1 VNSIA
6 TVVIIS
12 FLFFLFYVTKFFFTS
27 ELLTKKIA
35 GSRARLT
42 FGLFLLL
49 YGINQMVAKLEL
61 ITICVGILFILFG
74 AANLYRGYLQNKH
87 YKAIENKQTI

>member
-1 VNSIA
+1 MNSIA
-6 TVVIIS
+6 TIVIIS

-49 YGINQMVAKLEL
+49 YGVNQIVANVEL
-61 ITICVGILFILFG
+61 LTICVGIVFIIFG
-74 AANLYRGYLQNKH
+74 IANLYRGYLQNKH
-87 YKAIENKQTI
+87 YKAIESKQTV

>member
-1 VNSIA
+1 MNSIA
-6 TVVIIS
+6 TILIIS
-12 FLFFLFYVTKFFFTS
+12 FLFFLFYVTKFLFTS

-49 YGINQMVAKLEL
+49 YGVNQMVYKFDF
-61 ITICVGILFILFG
+61 ITICVGVVFILFG

-87 YKAIENKQTI
+87 YKAIENKQTV

>member
-1 VNSIA
+1 MNSIA
-6 TVVIIS
+6 TIVIIS

-61 ITICVGILFILFG
+61 ITICVGIMFILFG

-87 YKAIENKQTI
+87 YKAIENKQTV

>member
-1 VNSIA
+1 MNSIA
-6 TVVIIS
+6 TIVLIS

-49 YGINQMVAKLEL
+49 YGVNQIIAKLEL
-61 ITICVGILFILFG
+61 VTICVGVVFIIFG
-74 AANLYRGYLQNKH
+74 LANLYRGYMQNKH
-87 YKAIENKQTI
+87 YKAIENKQTV

>member
-1 VNSIA
+1 MNSIA
-6 TVVIIS
+6 TIVIIS

-49 YGINQMVAKLEL
+49 YGINQIVAKLEL
-61 ITICVGILFILFG
+61 ITLCVGIVFILFG
-74 AANLYRGYLQNKH
+74 VANLYRGYLQNKH
-87 YKAIENKQTI
+87 YKAIENKQTV

>member
-1 VNSIA
+1 MNSIA
-6 TVVIIS
+6 TIVIIS

-61 ITICVGILFILFG
+61 ITICVGIIFILFG

-87 YKAIENKQTI
+87 YKAIENKQIV

>member
-1 VNSIA
+1 MNSIA
-6 TVVIIS
+6 TIVIIS

-74 AANLYRGYLQNKH
+74 VANLYRGYLQNKH
-87 YKAIENKQTI
+87 YKAIENKQTV

>member
-6 TVVIIS
+6 TIVIIS

>member
-1 VNSIA
+1 MDSIA
-6 TVVIIS
+6 TIVIIS

-49 YGINQMVAKLEL
+49 YGINQIISKLDML
-61 ITICVGILFILFG
+61 TIIIGIVFVIFG
-74 AANLYRGYLQNKH
+74 IANLYRGYLQNKH
-87 YKAIENKQTI
+87 YKAIESKQTV

>member
-1 VNSIA
+1 MNSIA
-6 TVVIIS
+6 TIVIIS

-49 YGINQMVAKLEL
+49 YGINQIVAKLEL
-61 ITICVGILFILFG
+61 ITICVGIIFILFG
-74 AANLYRGYLQNKH
+74 VANLYRGYLQNKH
-87 YKAIENKQTI
+87 YKAIENKQTV

>member
-1 VNSIA
+1 MNSIA
-6 TVVIIS
+6 TIVIIS

-49 YGINQMVAKLEL
+49 YGINQIVAKLEL
-61 ITICVGILFILFG
+61 ITICVGIIFILFG
-74 AANLYRGYLQNKH
+74 VANLSRGYLQNKH
-87 YKAIENKQTI
+87 YKAIENKQTV

>member
-6 TVVIIS
+6 TIVIIS

-49 YGINQMVAKLEL
+49 YGINQIVIDFEL
-61 ITICVGILFILFG
+61 IRICVGIVFILFG
-74 AANLYRGYLQNKH
+74 VANLYRGYLQNKH
-87 YKAIENKQTI
+87 YKAIENKQTV

>member
-1 VNSIA
+1 MNSIA
-6 TVVIIS
+6 TIVIIS

-49 YGINQMVAKLEL
+49 YGINQIVAKLEL
-61 ITICVGILFILFG
+61 ITICVGIVFILFG
-74 AANLYRGYLQNKH
+74 MANLYRGYLQNKH
-87 YKAIENKQTI
+87 YKAIENKQTV

>member
-1 VNSIA
+1 MNSIA
-6 TVVIIS
+6 TIVIIS

-49 YGINQMVAKLEL
+49 YGVNQIAAKLEL
-61 ITICVGILFILFG
+61 LTICVGIVFIIFG
-74 AANLYRGYLQNKH
+74 VANLYRGYLQNKH
-87 YKAIENKQTI
+87 YKAIENKQTV

>member
-1 VNSIA
+1 MNSIA
-6 TVVIIS
+6 TIVIIS

-61 ITICVGILFILFG
+61 ITICVGIIFILFG

-87 YKAIENKQTI
+87 YKAIENKQTV

>member
-1 VNSIA
+1 MNSIA
-6 TVVIIS
+6 TIVIIS

-49 YGINQMVAKLEL
+49 YGINQIVAKLEL
-61 ITICVGILFILFG
+61 ITICVGIIFILFG

-87 YKAIENKQTI
+87 YKAIENKQTV

>member
-1 VNSIA
+1 MDSIA
-6 TVVIIS
+6 TIVIVS

-27 ELLTKKIA
+27 ELLTKKIT

-42 FGLFLLL
+42 FGLFLML
-49 YGINQMVAKLEL
+49 YGVNQLFSKLDTV
-61 ITICVGILFILFG
+61 TIIVGIVFIVFG

-87 YKAIENKQTI
+87 YKDIASKQTV

>member
-1 VNSIA
+1 MNSIA
-6 TVVIIS
+6 TIVIIS

-61 ITICVGILFILFG
+61 ITICVGIVFILFG

-87 YKAIENKQTI
+87 YKAIENKQTV

>member
-1 VNSIA
+1 MNSIA
-6 TVVIIS
+6 TIVIIS

-49 YGINQMVAKLEL
+49 YGINQIVAKLEL
-61 ITICVGILFILFG
+61 ITICVGIVFILFG
-74 AANLYRGYLQNKH
+74 VANLYRGYLQNKH
-87 YKAIENKQTI
+87 YKAIENKQTV

>member
-1 VNSIA
+1 LNSIA
-6 TVVIIS
+6 TIVLIS

-49 YGINQMVAKLEL
+49 YGVNQIIAKLEL
-61 ITICVGILFILFG
+61 VTICVGVVFIIFG
-74 AANLYRGYLQNKH
+74 LANLYRGYMQNKH
-87 YKAIENKQTI
+87 YKAIENKQTV

>member
-1 VNSIA
+1 MNSIA
-6 TVVIIS
+6 TIVIIS

-49 YGINQMVAKLEL
+49 YGINQIVIDLEL
-61 ITICVGILFILFG
+61 IRICVGIVFILFG
-74 AANLYRGYLQNKH
+74 VANLYRGYLQNKH
-87 YKAIENKQTI
+87 YKAIENKQTV

>member
-1 VNSIA
+1 MDSIA
-6 TVVIIS
+6 IIVIIS
-12 FLFFLFYVTKFFFTS
+12 FLLFLFYVTKFFFTS

-49 YGINQMVAKLEL
+49 YGVFQMMSKLEL
-61 ITICVGILFILFG
+61 LTIVIGIVFIIFG
-74 AANLYRGYLQNKH
+74 FANLYRGYLQNKH
-87 YKAIENKQTI
+87 YKAIQNKQTM

>member
-1 VNSIA
+1 VDSIA
-6 TVVIIS
+6 TIVIIS

-49 YGINQMVAKLEL
+49 YGVNQIIANLEL
-61 ITICVGILFILFG
+61 LTICIGIIFIIFG

-87 YKAIENKQTI
+87 YKAIESKQSV

>member
-6 TVVIIS
+6 TIVIIS

-61 ITICVGILFILFG
+61 ITICVGIMFILFG
-74 AANLYRGYLQNKH
+74 AANLFRGYLQNKH
-87 YKAIENKQTI
+87 YKAIENKQTV

>member
-1 VNSIA
+1 VDSIA
-6 TVVIIS
+6 TIVIIS

-49 YGINQMVAKLEL
+49 YGVNQIIAKLEIL
-61 ITICVGILFILFG
+61 TVSIGIVFIIFG

-87 YKAIENKQTI
+87 YKAIVNKQTI

>member
-1 VNSIA
+1 MNSIA
-6 TVVIIS
+6 TIVIIS

>member
-6 TVVIIS
+6 TIVIIS

-61 ITICVGILFILFG
+61 ITICVGIMFILFG

-87 YKAIENKQTI
+87 YKAIENKQTV

>member
-1 VNSIA
+1 MNSIA
-6 TVVIIS
+6 TIVIIS

-87 YKAIENKQTI
+87 YKAIENKQTV

>member
-6 TVVIIS
+6 TIVIIS

-87 YKAIENKQTI
+87 YKAIENKQTV

>member
-1 VNSIA
+1 MNSIA
-6 TVVIIS
+6 TIVIIS

-49 YGINQMVAKLEL
+49 YGINQIVAKLEL
-61 ITICVGILFILFG
+61 ITICVGIVFILFG

-87 YKAIENKQTI
+87 YKAIENKQTV